1 MRKNSLVS
9 AMQTEDTFT
18 ENGMVTNSSSLNSCV
33 NLFFQIGAMRT
44 QDKNRIIA
52 AFSQAFAED
61 KLTALRLAFWARDVR
76 GGAGE
81 RRIFR
86 EICSYLAEKH
96 KDIIKAN
103 LVHISEYGRWD
114 DLLVFV
120 GTALQND
127 ALAVIAE
134 GLKSNQKAQEI
145 LSKIDT
151 LSEEECERLIHEFSL

>member
-9 AMQTEDTFT
+9 AMQTEDTRT

-33 NLFFQIGAMRT
+33 NLFFQIGALRT
-44 QDKNRIIA
+44 QDKTRVIG
-52 AFSQAFAED
+52 AFSKAFAED
-61 KLTALRLAFWARDVR
+61 NLTALRLAFWGRDIR

-81 RRIFR
+81 RKVFR
-86 EICSYLAEKH
+86 EICDYLAKNH
-96 KDIIKAN
+96 KDVARTN
-103 LVHISEYGRWD
+103 LAQIPEYGRWD

-120 GTALQND
+120 GTALEND

-145 LSKIDT
+145 LFKIDT